1 MNTELLDCGHARS
14 TDYTYNGK
22 PAWEFVL
29 DFDGVRK
36 ICHACADARILDCG
50 HTPSAHS
57 HFTTGYGTDSAG
69 RRSCYEC
76 IAVQDR
82 RDMIEMGR
90 ATLYLTRDGSA
101 WKVGNWPGTLTF
113 PAYGVKVSRYGGGFG
128 SQRTDAYF
136 IGPDG
141 KEWHAVNRGDNQVA
155 RCRRIKG
162 GRKS

>member
-14 TDYTYNGK
+14 TKRTYNGR

-57 HFTTGYGTDSAG
+57 HITTGYGTDSNG
-69 RRSCYEC
+69 SRSCYAC

-82 RDMIEMGR
+82 AQMIADGK
-90 ATLYLTRDGSA
+90 ACLYLSRDADGY
-101 WKVGNWPGTLTF
+101 KVGNWPGSLTF
-113 PAYGVKVSRYGGGFG
+113 RAYGVKFSRNGGRFG
-128 SQRTDAYF
+128 AQRTDAYF
-136 IGPDG
+136 IGTDG

-155 RCRRIKG
+155 RCRRLV